1 MIKPD
6 ALVPGNKVQI
16 IAPSS
21 PFEQE
26 HFDKGILWLKKLG
39 FEVSYDDGIFEKK
52 RYLAGNCKRRSYE
65 INNAFADPSTK
76 AILCARGG
84 YGAIDILPFLDLETI
99 RKNPKIFLGC
109 SDVTVLLNHI
119 TFETGLITFHGPM
132 VASLRFSRGP
142 TTETEDS
149 FKSALITK
157 DLTGEISYS
166 TMKTL
171 KRGKGQGKLMGGCL
185 SLLVTTLGTPYEI
198 DTKNKILFLEDIG
211 EQPYRIERMLTH
223 LKMAGKFKAIKGV
236 VFGEMEGCQPKE
248 GNGFSIEDIIS
259 DILSDIDV
267 PIIFGI
273 PSGHSYDNFT
283 IPFGV
288 KVEVNGDEGKF
299 IILEN
304 GVV

>member
-6 ALVPGNKVQI
+6 ALVSGDRVQI

-21 PFEQE
+21 PFEKNN
-26 HFDKGILWLKKLG
+26 FDKGVLWLKRMG
-39 FEVSYDDGIFEKK
+39 FEVSYDKKIFEKK
-52 RYLAGNCKRRSYE
+52 RYLAGSLKRRTDE
-65 INNAFADPSTK
+65 INKAFADPAIK

-84 YGAIDILPFLDLETI
+84 YGAIDILPFLNLETI

-119 TFETGLITFHGPM
+119 TFKTGLITFHGPM
-132 VASLRFSRGP
+132 IASLRFAQGP
-142 TTETEDS
+142 TRETEDS
-149 FKSALITK
+149 FKKALISKELVGGTRYNTLK
-157 DLTGEISYS
+157 V
-166 TMKTL
+166 L
-171 KRGKGQGKLMGGCL
+171 KRGVGCGKLMGGCL

-223 LKMAGKFKAIKGV
+223 LKMAGKLQGVEGV

-248 GNGFSIEDIIS
+248 GNGFSLEDVIS
-259 DILSDIDV
+259 DIFSDINIPV
-267 PIIFGI
+267 LFGF

-288 KVEVNGDEGKF
+288 NAEVNGEEGKF